1 MRFANLTAAACLLC
15 TASALADTAAP
26 PRETLLAKPV
36 TLPSASVTAKVIRV
50 KFPPGYKTPL
60 HTHEGQGPRY
70 VLRGKITVED
80 HGKSFT
86 YKAGETFW
94 ETGEEMTAANAGT
107 EDAEMLIFELAPV
120 GK

>member
-1 MRFANLTAAACLLC
+1 MKIPNLIAAVCLLS
-15 TASALADTAAP
+15 ASAALAGSAAP

-36 TLPSASVTAKVIRV
+36 TLPSASVTAKVVKV

-60 HTHEGQGPRY
+60 HTHEGPGPRY
-70 VLRGKITVED
+70 VLKGKVTVED

-86 YKAGETFW
+86 FKAGETFW

-107 EDAEMLIFELAPV
+107 EEAEMLIFELAP
-120 GK
+120 GRK

>member
-1 MRFANLTAAACLLC
+1 MRFPALIAAAGLLS
-15 TASALADTAAP
+15 TSAALAESAAP
-26 PRETLLAKPV
+26 PRETLLARPV
-36 TLPSASVTAKVIRV
+36 TLPSPSVTAKLIRV

-70 VLRGKITVED
+70 VLKGKIAIED
-80 HGKSFT
+80 HGKSFL

-107 EDAEMLIFELAPV
+107 EEAEMLIFEMAP
-120 GK
+120 GKP